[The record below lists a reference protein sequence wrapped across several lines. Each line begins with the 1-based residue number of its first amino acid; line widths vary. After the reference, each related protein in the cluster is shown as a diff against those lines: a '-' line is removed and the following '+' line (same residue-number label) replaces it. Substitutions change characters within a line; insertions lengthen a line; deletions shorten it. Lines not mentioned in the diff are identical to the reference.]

1 MSNSL
6 GLIDVRELARL
17 GLLAYHRDAIW
28 VALSDTVSLI
38 FTLLY
43 HRRFSGWMI
52 TYRNRG

>member
-28 VALSDTVSLI
+28 VALSDAVSLI

-43 HRRFSGWMI
+43 HRRFKGGSF
-52 TYRNRG
+52 TYRNLG